1 MAKLASFIAA
11 AALAFSGTVA
21 VSGPAWALDYDCS
34 DFSTQQEAQQ
44 YLLPGDPYRLDADG
58 DGTACDSLPSGGGG
72 TSSGSTGGGSAAH
85 KTKATVTIKIA
96 RKPVAAHRW
105 KFTCAVKRS
114 GKAYVGKKV
123 AEGAPDEPQ
132 GPGLARHAVV
142 PPGRPRPMPFG
153 RHLEHEGRSV
163 ADHRGLAALNNPAP
177 LAFGHVA

>member
-72 TSSGSTGGGSAAH
+72 GGSAAH

-123 AEGAPDEPQ
+123 TFLWRDNGGSWHRWRKAPRTNRKGQASLVTPWF
-132 GPGLARHAVV
+132 
-142 PPGRPRPMPFG
+142 PP
-153 RHLEHEGRSV
+153 
-163 ADHRGLAALNNPAP
+163 A
-177 LAFGHVA
+177 GHVRCRSAGTSSTKAGQSRTIAVWPR